1 MMKMHCFQCI
11 FIFKKKKLIR
21 LRLLLFIFILFPI
34 LNQAQPVGQ
43 IVYKGGRNV
52 DLFFIRLSDYD
63 NGVTLDDFTTFGINY
78 DDPGAT
84 TSGWRLK
91 AKARTVI
98 EASFSAQTLDPNVI
112 ELRVNQ
118 GGVETT
124 YILSTVFQVI
134 ASGPEI
140 SSHSEDIIISYD
152 IGKTNP
158 ITTVSDDVFRV
169 IIDFELEAIP

>member
-1 MMKMHCFQCI
+1 M
-11 FIFKKKKLIR
+11 IR
-21 LRLLLFIFILFPI
+21 LRLFLLLFILLPI
-34 LNQAQPVGQ
+34 YNQAQPVGQ

-52 DLFFIRLSDYD
+52 DLFFIRLADYD
-63 NGVTLDDFTTFGINY
+63 NGVTLNDFTSFGIQY

-91 AKARTVI
+91 AKARSLL

-118 GGVETT
+118 GGIETN
-124 YILSTVFQVI
+124 YILSTTYQVI

-152 IGKTNP
+152 IGKTNT
-158 ITTVSDDVFRV
+158 ITLVSDDVFRV